1 MKIAVF
7 INEYNHILPFYSSGI
22 VEVYTDDTS
31 NWECMNQIPFD
42 MSYQKDLAD
51 VQLKLS
57 MLTSEFDDCRLII
70 VDNIKGL
77 PAALLQEKGI
87 GIWKFSGLFLPE
99 LLDFVK
105 KELEKALVKPDKI
118 IISPVLTGCEQDAE
132 YEIDLTSLHGKN
144 SGLNSMDIL
153 IPFMKETNFR
163 ELHIRCSHV
172 PKWFNKVLELFQL
185 DLKLEEIAPNLLK
198 ATVSPVRWVEDISF
212 RQSIYIPGMGGG
224 CSSGGC

>member
-7 INEYNHILPFYSSGI
+7 IDEYSHILPFYSSGI
-22 VEVYTDDTS
+22 VEIYSDDEST
-31 NWECMNQIPFD
+31 WKCINQIPFD
-42 MSYQKDLAD
+42 MSYQRDLAD
-51 VQLKLS
+51 VQLNIN
-57 MLTSEFDDCRLII
+57 MLTSEFETCSLLV
-70 VDNIKGL
+70 VDNIKVL
-77 PAALLQEKGI
+77 PSALLQERGI
-87 GIWKFSGLFLPE
+87 GVWKFSGLFLPE

-105 KELEKALVKPDKI
+105 TELEKALVKPEKVLVR
-118 IISPVLTGCEQDAE
+118 PVLVGSEEEAE
-132 YEIDLTSLHGKN
+132 YEIDLVSVLGGN